1 MWPGLAGRITV
12 KLGAV
17 GRITVKLGA
26 RAVAGHLQ
34 LASRH
39 QHTDISMVTIPSS
52 DRNSASLFLI
62 SWCRISLEHYLLSS
76 SLPDNSP
83 GSLRKM

>member
-17 GRITVKLGA
+17 GLITVKLGA

-34 LASRH
+34 LARRH
-39 QHTDISMVTIPSS
+39 QHTDISMVTIPS
-52 DRNSASLFLI
+52 FL
-62 SWCRISLEHYLLSS
+62 
-76 SLPDNSP
+76 
-83 GSLRKM
+83 